1 MHLREIFGDPL
12 KPSASIQL
20 NNKYW
25 RGEKFTLL
33 SMIAD
38 VEALVSE
45 GGPGSAV
52 RQLRQFKRFFSDES
66 TYTSF
71 LRRLHRLYSSKSQFG
86 CVIGKV
92 EVPEE
97 VVKANR
103 YDGPDKYAVYPLR
116 MAGAFS
122 RLKRDARQRYCKEY
136 GQDFLKM
143 NSTVRFAMP
152 GEHVSDMRNFGP
164 LSDYHNDEY
173 KGISTIVYLSDVP
186 EEDNGA
192 FSFIRG
198 SNLIP
203 RSLVLLAIHQT
214 VFFDMCLRST
224 EQLKCLPLE
233 FRGSTGIG
241 NFLDDDKVRTINSF
255 REVLVGPVG
264 TYITFNGQYLLHRG
278 GKPLSGS
285 RTAAFLQPEGIVR
298 LKMRGLRSRLFG
310 LTHR

>member
-1 MHLREIFGDPL
+1 MFRDPL
-12 KPSASIQL
+12 NPSESIQL

-25 RGEKFTLL
+25 PDEKFTLL

-38 VEALVSE
+38 VEAMVRE
-45 GGPGSAV
+45 GRLGPATY
-52 RQLRQFKRFFSDES
+52 QLQRLKRFFSDES
-66 TYTSF
+66 TYRS
-71 LRRLHRLYSSKSQFG
+71 LLQRIHRLYSSKSQFG
-86 CVIGKV
+86 CVIGTV
-92 EVPEE
+92 GVPEE
-97 VVKANR
+97 VVKANTYR
-103 YDGPDKYAVYPLR
+103 GPDKYAVYPLR
-116 MAGAFS
+116 MADAFS
-122 RLKRDARQRYCKEY
+122 ELKRNTRLRYCKEY
-136 GQDFLKM
+136 GHDFLKM

-152 GEHVSDMRNFGP
+152 SEYVSDIRDYGP

-173 KGISTIVYLSDVP
+173 KGISTIVYLSDVH

-203 RSLVLLAIHQT
+203 RSIVLLAIHQT
-214 VFFDMCLRST
+214 VFFDMRLRSA

-241 NFLDDDKVRTINSF
+241 NFLDDDKVRTISSF
-255 REVLVGPVG
+255 REVLVGPIG

-285 RTAAFLQPEGIVR
+285 RTAAFLQPEGILR
-298 LKMRGLRSRLFG
+298 LKIRGLRSRLFG